1 MLCRKFGIFMNLN
14 FVSYIYVCIMHA
26 YIEFLL
32 ISMFHVLKEDSE
44 GGITTFSFQIR
55 TDGLVCPA
63 VAGAPDIA
71 DASEVPDTP
80 EAADNNNLCSEA
92 VDQILDGSLCC
103 DNISDAVTVKSALD
117 STFVCTPYETDCCET
132 NTSANRIFIGES
144 EQLVKFI
151 NEIINSTCLVPNCS
165 GKLELHSVEE
175 AGMGGAAGFM
185 FRCTSCGGR
194 EVKFNTSSERENGSP
209 ALSAALQVAFI
220 CAGASYAQYRRVLR
234 HTFGMRCVSGST
246 FYGRIE
252 EMYEH
257 VKAIL
262 DDICLE
268 ERQQMK
274 DMDQNELG
282 SWSRAVTCADAVW
295 LTRGGFSRNC
305 TFTVRN
311 YMTGAL
317 LYYYHICQ
325 KGKDTLCKEDLYEGT
340 SKSAEGFGAD
350 HVFSLMAQH
359 GIIVECHIQDGDSTA
374 GNAVLKSFPNCQ
386 LLRCGNHVA
395 KNHAVKLE
403 KLRKEKKMTRKDGSV
418 VECYCKG
425 KKHAP
430 NCGCINEK
438 FIRKA
443 KSSFQMCLTNAG
455 KDPNAFSE
463 RLLNLALHHYR
474 DVHEWDGGHCDF
486 HTLAVCSCGSC
497 EDKYNFIC
505 QGKPYKTGHVLDCP
519 FHSLA
524 YELECQEKAA
534 LAHVLIHPEIGKVTT
549 NVVEA
554 SHNVLVRYRSK
565 DWHIARLHYQVSTNL
580 GLIQSCMTN
589 LYTKRGP
596 QYHWMLEILKRM
608 GLPVVPQLK
617 YILKK
622 CNTARFSSLRNQ
634 KTDAAKAKR
643 KLYKR
648 KRKVDEH
655 KARRL
660 FVQKSAMV
668 HGYGCDEAET
678 PIKKCKCGS
687 TDHKRTTHKS
697 CPLRSAFYGERK
709 SDPAPA
715 SDVIVTSSDECL
727 SESDSEQLDYD
738 YEEST
743 DSDDLGVHPCTCP
756 NYPRH
761 KWYCPDNVRNR
772 KRANDGCVT
781 PSGTSWPLSRDNN
794 THSTPALDVT
804 PSGTLWTPPLKRDL
818 VRCSSP
824 SLLSQDKGQST
835 PATIAS
841 PLSTLLTTP
850 LKPISLALVRCPTP
864 SHVRGQGTPAVNVTP
879 LCTLMTPPLKPIQLV
894 VPKCPSPLI
903 VSQVKGQSTPAVN
916 KSFAQKVHSPTPSS
930 NRTMG
935 HSPVISNIKE
945 QMISPSVSL
954 KRQLKSSEQSD
965 LDCFVDEEKTKC
977 AQKVVHEMLPP
988 PSTNKKWVQEAVAI
1002 ISKFSGMNV
1011 VERKD
1016 PVTRIPCSEIAP
1028 HIRDEIVGD
1037 GACFFR
1043 TLSKAITGTQ
1053 ANHYAVRVSLLK
1065 FMLHP
1070 ENVLAFGRML
1080 RQGVVYD
1087 LDAQKAVTSH
1097 INRRRLYSETAWSTE
1112 YEVYAAAT
1120 MFQVKIKVFSEYG
1133 HHRVWHTYVPWFSN
1147 KTCMAPMQVMLY
1159 LYHINSNHYDL
1170 VIPVFD

>member
-1 MLCRKFGIFMNLN
+1 M
-14 FVSYIYVCIMHA
+14 
-26 YIEFLL
+26 
-32 ISMFHVLKEDSE
+32 
-44 GGITTFSFQIR
+44 
-55 TDGLVCPA
+55 
-63 VAGAPDIA
+63 
-71 DASEVPDTP
+71 
-80 EAADNNNLCSEA
+80 
-92 VDQILDGSLCC
+92 
-103 DNISDAVTVKSALD
+103 
-117 STFVCTPYETDCCET
+117 
-132 NTSANRIFIGES
+132 
-144 EQLVKFI
+144 
-151 NEIINSTCLVPNCS
+151 
-165 GKLELHSVEE
+165 
-175 AGMGGAAGFM
+175 
-185 FRCTSCGGR
+185 
-194 EVKFNTSSERENGSP
+194 
-209 ALSAALQVAFI
+209 
-220 CAGASYAQYRRVLR
+220 
-234 HTFGMRCVSGST
+234 
-246 FYGRIE
+246 
-252 EMYEH
+252 
-257 VKAIL
+257 
-262 DDICLE
+262 
-268 ERQQMK
+268 
-274 DMDQNELG
+274 
-282 SWSRAVTCADAVW
+282 
-295 LTRGGFSRNC
+295 
-305 TFTVRN
+305 
-311 YMTGAL
+311 
-317 LYYYHICQ
+317 
-325 KGKDTLCKEDLYEGT
+325 CKEDLYEGT

-455 KDPNAFSE
+455 KDPNAFSD

-474 DVHEWDGGHCDF
+474 VVHEWDGGHCDF

-497 EDKYNFIC
+497 EDKYNFMC
-505 QGKPYKTGHVLDCP
+505 RGKPYKTGHVLDCP

-596 QYHWMLEILKRM
+596 QYHWMLDILKRM

-622 CNTARFSSLRNQ
+622 YNTGRFLSLQNQ

-648 KRKVDEH
+648 KRKVHEH

-715 SDVIVTSSDECL
+715 SDVMLTSTDECL

-743 DSDDLGVHPCTCP
+743 DSDDLGIHPCTCP

-761 KWYCPDNVRNR
+761 KWHCPDNVRNR

-824 SLLSQDKGQST
+824 LLLSQDKGRST
-835 PATIAS
+835 PATIAC

-850 LKPISLALVRCPTP
+850 LKPISLASVKCPTP

-879 LCTLMTPPLKPIQLV
+879 SCTLMTPPLKPMQLV
-894 VPKCPSPLI
+894 VPKCLSPLI

-965 LDCFVDEEKTKC
+965 LDCFVDEETTKC
-977 AQKVVHEMLPP
+977 A
-988 PSTNKKWVQEAVAI
+988 
-1002 ISKFSGMNV
+1002 
-1011 VERKD
+1011 
-1016 PVTRIPCSEIAP
+1016 
-1028 HIRDEIVGD
+1028 
-1037 GACFFR
+1037 
-1043 TLSKAITGTQ
+1043 
-1053 ANHYAVRVSLLK
+1053 
-1065 FMLHP
+1065 
-1070 ENVLAFGRML
+1070 
-1080 RQGVVYD
+1080 
-1087 LDAQKAVTSH
+1087 
-1097 INRRRLYSETAWSTE
+1097 
-1112 YEVYAAAT
+1112 
-1120 MFQVKIKVFSEYG
+1120 
-1133 HHRVWHTYVPWFSN
+1133 
-1147 KTCMAPMQVMLY
+1147 
-1159 LYHINSNHYDL
+1159 
-1170 VIPVFD
+1170 